1 MSNVNKILAGV
12 TVASLVVGGAAV
24 LTGYKA
30 AGTAEEYEKQLVQ
43 AQEQNEAL
51 WNMIS
56 EAKGE
61 RRITRNELIVR
72 VTTDEYAK
80 KSLARQNRNFC
91 NVKALQNGD
100 VWKGQIGTDRFGHA
114 IFSDA
119 GYGFRAAAI
128 TIKAYEKKHG
138 LRTLEELVGRYC
150 QSSKKEYAAFLGKAL
165 KIPVDKPF
173 SYTSR
178 IHELVVAMARW
189 ESGEKV
195 TLDYVKNI

>member
-24 LTGYKA
+24 LTGYTA
-30 AGTAEEYEKQLVQ
+30 AGTAEAYEKQLVQ

-150 QSSKKEYAAFLGKAL
+150 QSSKKEYAAFLSKAL

-178 IHELVVAMARW
+178 IHELDVAMARG
-189 ESGEKV
+189 ESG
-195 TLDYVKNI
+195 